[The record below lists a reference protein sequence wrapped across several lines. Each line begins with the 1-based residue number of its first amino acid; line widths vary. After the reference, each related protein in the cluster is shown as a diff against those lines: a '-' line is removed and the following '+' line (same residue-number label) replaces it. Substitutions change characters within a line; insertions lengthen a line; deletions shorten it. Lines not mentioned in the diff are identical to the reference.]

1 MFNRISRDT
10 KMWVG
15 TVVVV
20 IAFLSILSTCSLKTK
35 ATPKSENSE
44 DRIERQIDR
53 AITEADRRADERERR
68 QDS

>member
-1 MFNRISRDT
+1 MINRNHRDAVI
-10 KMWVG
+10 WIG
-15 TVVVV
+15 TVIGV
-20 IAFLSILSTCSLKTK
+20 IAFLSILSTCSLETK
-35 ATPKSENSE
+35 ATSKSENSE

>member
-1 MFNRISRDT
+1 MINRNHRDAVI
-10 KMWVG
+10 WVW

-20 IAFLSILSTCSLKTK
+20 IAFLSILSTCSLETK

-44 DRIERQIDR
+44 DRTERQIDR

>member
-1 MFNRISRDT
+1 MINRNHRDAVI
-10 KMWVG
+10 WAW
-15 TVVVV
+15 TVIVV
-20 IAFLSILSTCSLKTK
+20 IAFLSILSTCNI
-35 ATPKSENSE
+35 TPKNKDSE